1 MIYSVDAASID
12 EIPALVVGFLQPFL
26 QNLIL
31 PSLLSLFYLF
41 CTGSLFF
48 DVVHYMLHRTNTSS
62 HPLLR
67 HLARIHRF
75 HHLYFTRHM
84 NFDDKYL
91 WENLVQ
97 ALPLELGLQIFGT
110 ALGYVLA
117 TWATPTG
124 VVWITQRH
132 LWSMIGIQIIRTIVV
147 VLSSGRDSN
156 HLVYKT
162 APKDPNWIFAGPE
175 YHALHHVYPDRY
187 IGSFIKLFDWVWGT
201 SYSVRGKRFVIT
213 GGNGAFGRAIVA
225 ELEQEGVQSIRSLKF
240 GVDWDHQNFEKAI
253 AALSACDVLIL
264 AHGTKGQ
271 DAVESNCNSTVRL
284 VQLFKQ
290 NRPINETSPTL
301 PEVWY
306 VGSEIEF
313 HPAFGNKELQR
324 YSQSK
329 RRFLPHARSFF
340 DDADIIYRH
349 IVPSAFQSPMGPAIL
364 SAGWA
369 ARCTMFWIRRGARY
383 VPVTYTGFAYLNY
396 FKFMYLVPY
405 AQGKDKV

>member
-1 MIYSVDAASID
+1 
-12 EIPALVVGFLQPFL
+12 
-26 QNLIL
+26 
-31 PSLLSLFYLF
+31 
-41 CTGSLFF
+41 
-48 DVVHYMLHRTNTSS
+48 
-62 HPLLR
+62 
-67 HLARIHRF
+67 
-75 HHLYFTRHM
+75 M

-91 WENLVQ
+91 WQNSVQ

-110 ALGYVLA
+110 VLGYVFA
-117 TWATPTG
+117 TWATPIG
-124 VVWITQRH
+124 LMWITQSH
-132 LWSMIGIQIIRTIVV
+132 LWLMICIQIIRGTVV
-147 VLSSGRDSN
+147 ILASGRDSN

-201 SYSVRGKRFVIT
+201 AYSVRGKRVVVT
-213 GGNGAFGRAIVA
+213 GGNGAFGRAIIA
-225 ELEQEGVQSIRSLKF
+225 ELEQEGVQSIHSLKF
-240 GVDWDHQNFEKAI
+240 GVDWDYQNFEKAI

-271 DAVESNCNSTVRL
+271 DAVESNCNSAVRL

-290 NRPINETSPTL
+290 NRPIDETSPTL

-306 VGSEIEF
+306 VGSEIEL

-340 DDADIIYRH
+340 DDSDIIYRH

-369 ARCTMFWIRRGARY
+369 AKCTMFWIRRGARY

-405 AQGKDKV
+405 AQGKDKA